1 VNMRVPKP
9 LLDAV
14 KASARKAGMPYQRFI
29 RQVLEAAIGPSAN
42 KS

>member
-1 VNMRVPKP
+1 MRLPKP

-14 KASARKAGMPYQRFI
+14 KESARKAGMPYQRFI
-29 RQVLEAAIGPSAN
+29 RQVLEAAVGPLAG